1 MIPHE
6 LMVYGGTAFTISTTA
21 IAAATVA
28 SIAPANQLWGRV
40 LSRGPADGPPRYALT
55 LDDGPTRGATD
66 RILDTLGELGVPAAF
81 FVVGVNVERCPDLLR
96 RIHNEGH
103 LVGNHTYRHSHYGMM
118 RGPRY
123 WDHEVRRT
131 DDLIASIIGL
141 RPATFRPPMG
151 VKTPFI
157 HGAARRAGQPVVTWN
172 RRALDG
178 VETTT
183 DRILGRLVPTTRP
196 GDILL
201 LHDGVEPNRP
211 RDTAPSVAAVR
222 PLVERLR
229 DRGLEPVRLDRLLGI
244 PAYDDARAPAS
255 AG

>member
-1 MIPHE
+1 MTAHT
-6 LMVYGGTAFTISTTA
+6 LLTYG
-21 IAAATVA
+21 AAAFGVATAGVAGITCA
-28 SIAPANQLWGRV
+28 SISPANQLWGRV
-40 LSRGPADGPPRYALT
+40 LSSGPADRGPRYALT
-55 LDDGPTRGATD
+55 FDDGPTHDATD

-81 FVVGVNVERCPDLLR
+81 FVVGMNVERCPDLLR
-96 RIHNEGH
+96 RIHDEGH
-103 LVGNHTYRHSHYGMM
+103 LVGNHTYHHSHYGMM
-118 RGPRY
+118 RGPHY
-123 WDHEVRRT
+123 WDREVRRT
-131 DDLIASIIGL
+131 DERIASIIGV

-157 HGAARRAGQPVVTWN
+157 HRAARRAGQPIVTWN

-183 DRILGRLVPTTRP
+183 ERILDRLAPTTSP

-201 LHDGVEPNRP
+201 LHDGIEPNRP

-222 PLVERLR
+222 PLVARLR

-244 PAYDDARAPAS
+244 PAYDDARAATP
-255 AG
+255 G